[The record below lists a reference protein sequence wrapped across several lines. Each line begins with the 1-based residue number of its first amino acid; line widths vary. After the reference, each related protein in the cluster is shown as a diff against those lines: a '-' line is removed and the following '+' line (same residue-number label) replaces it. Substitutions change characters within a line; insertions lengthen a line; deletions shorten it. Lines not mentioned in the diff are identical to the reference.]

1 MAKQTLLKTLL
12 PISTIALIG
21 VGITSSFVLSSCNN
35 EKYDIRQFY
44 FDNEDGKF
52 DPIARTISFG
62 GGVKSGDLYFSL
74 KQSKISLHGLLN
86 IVEEDDEPLLLG
98 KIKGVFY
105 YALLDGQPQ
114 PTDFSR

>member
-1 MAKQTLLKTLL
+1 MVKQALLKTLL
-12 PISTIALIG
+12 PTSTIVLIG
-21 VGITSSFVLSSCNN
+21 GGIASSLALTSCSN

-44 FDNEDGKF
+44 FDDENGKF
-52 DPIARTISFG
+52 DPIARTIDFG
-62 GGVKSGDLYFSL
+62 GGVKSGNLYFSL